1 MDTMKEK
8 VEVIEK
14 KNIKCRYNDRGFC
27 RSRAECVY
35 YHADKICDK
44 LLSNGQCP
52 EPKTCFMRHP
62 RDCRYWK
69 GDTRG
74 CLREQPMQV
83 FAYFNQKRCKYQCKE
98 ELSSTQKWRR
108 KENGQQ
114 KDKGD
119 TDSLNK
125 DVVAKEDVIKE
136 KEDII
141 SKLESENEGLIEE
154 NHRIKRCAFKM
165 DQEIKVLRSLMN

>member
-1 MDTMKEK
+1 
-8 VEVIEK
+8 
-14 KNIKCRYNDRGFC
+14 
-27 RSRAECVY
+27 
-35 YHADKICDK
+35 
-44 LLSNGQCP
+44 
-52 EPKTCFMRHP
+52 MRHP

-74 CLREQPMQV
+74 CLRD
-83 FAYFNQKRCKYQCKE
+83 NQCKYLHTSTKKGVNISVKKSYHEPKSGEEKKMDNKE
-98 ELSSTQKWRR
+98 AFT
-108 KENGQQ
+108 EN
-114 KDKGD
+114 KGD

-125 DVVAKEDVIKE
+125 EVVAKENVIKE

-165 DQEIKVLRSLMN
+165 DQEIKVLKPR